1 MLHSMNLIPTHNTP
15 SHLKQLQTIQL
26 VPWLQL
32 SQTLI
37 PPLSPLC
44 QGKRLESLTV
54 PSSRPRRTRSTPT
67 THLFTQFIP
76 LRKEAILP
84 QQTINQS
91 CSKVTLTPMDKI
103 IRPLLQLWL
112 SMDLFRP
119 VCKGM
124 RGCLVYHIPSEV

>member
-1 MLHSMNLIPTHNTP
+1 M
-15 SHLKQLQTIQL
+15 
-26 VPWLQL
+26 
-32 SQTLI
+32 
-37 PPLSPLC
+37 
-44 QGKRLESLTV
+44 
-54 PSSRPRRTRSTPT
+54 
-67 THLFTQFIP
+67 THLFTQSIP

-84 QQTINQS
+84 QQAINQS